1 MREWGLLDNI
11 VDFGGSDESNVLDI
25 QSARVKAPTTFLEAI
40 LSASRPAAIFGSRNN
55 GVARCCKGLEEVL
68 EAMGP

>member
-25 QSARVKAPTTFLEAI
+25 QSAQVKAPTTFLEAI
-40 LSASRPAAIFGSRNN
+40 LSASRPAAIFESRNN
-55 GVARCCKGLEEVL
+55 RVARCCKELEEVL

>member
-1 MREWGLLDNI
+1 VREWGLLDNI

-25 QSARVKAPTTFLEAI
+25 QSAQVKAPTTFLEAI
-40 LSASRPAAIFGSRNN
+40 LSLSRPAAIFGSGKSR
-55 GVARCCKGLEEVL
+55 VVRCCKELEEVL

>member
-11 VDFGGSDESNVLDI
+11 VDFGGSDKSNVLGI
-25 QSARVKAPTTFLEAI
+25 QSAQVKAPTTFLEAI
-40 LSASRPAAIFGSRNN
+40 LSASRPAAIFGSGKNR
-55 GVARCCKGLEEVL
+55 VERCCKELEEVL

>member
-25 QSARVKAPTTFLEAI
+25 QSAQVKAPTTFLEAI
-40 LSASRPAAIFGSRNN
+40 LSASRQAAIFESRNN
-55 GVARCCKGLEEVL
+55 RVAWCCKELEEVL
-68 EAMGP
+68 EAMRP